1 MVNEKQV
8 QRIVELRRAEEKDAD
23 TIWKLQREAFAELLE
38 KYQDYDT
45 SPANEAIER
54 IITKLKQPYSYFY
67 YIMDGNKVVGV
78 IRVVDKKDG
87 SRKRISPIFI
97 KQEERNRGY
106 GQAAIKK
113 AEGIHGQDHWKLATI
128 LQEEGNCYLYEK
140 MGYHKTGQTTT
151 INDKMTIVGYEKN

>member
-1 MVNEKQV
+1 MNEKRI
-8 QRIVELRRAEEKDAD
+8 QRMVELRRAEEKDAE
-23 TIWKLQREAFAELLE
+23 TIWKLQREAFAELLV

-54 IITKLKQPYSYFY
+54 IIAKLKQPYSYFY
-67 YIMDGNKVVGV
+67 YIMDDKKVVGV
-78 IRVVDKKDG
+78 IRIVDKKDG

-106 GQAAIKK
+106 GQAAIME
-113 AEGIHGQDHWKLATI
+113 AENIHGQAHWKLATI